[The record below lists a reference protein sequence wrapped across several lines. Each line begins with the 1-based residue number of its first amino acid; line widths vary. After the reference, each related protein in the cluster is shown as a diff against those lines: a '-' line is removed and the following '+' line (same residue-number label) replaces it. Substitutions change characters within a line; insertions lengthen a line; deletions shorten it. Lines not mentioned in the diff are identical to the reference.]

1 MGLSNQYECNKFLDK
16 YLGFLNQEIADE
28 LAHYCPGQ
36 SSIHNISMCVQSK
49 WFPGTACQA
58 SFTYLLLRSAGYSP
72 LLSLWS
78 FLGRMAFFFVSASFP
93 WQLGQTTHQWPIKKG
108 PFILLWLL
116 GLGLMVSLLHFSSS
130 KEAYGK
136 RKFDSLNQDILTF
149 IS

>member
-16 YLGFLNQEIADE
+16 YLGFSNQEIADE

-58 SFTYLLLRSAGYSP
+58 SFTYCCVQLATPHCCPCGLFWGGWPSS
-72 LLSLWS
+72 S
-78 FLGRMAFFFVSASFP
+78 FSASFP

-108 PFILLWLL
+108 PFILLWLA
-116 GLGLMVSLLHFSSS
+116 GLVFIFPPVKKLM
-130 KEAYGK
+130 GK
-136 RKFDSLNQDILTF
+136 GNLIASIKTS
-149 IS
+149 